1 MTKKSRD
8 TGVGQEPANDP
19 DILGK
24 LRAFRA
30 RVDRMESQK
39 ERLTR
44 KYPDQWAALHSGDV
58 VVAESL
64 DGLLEKLESQGVPT
78 SEAVIRFLDSAPK
91 NMILWVS

>member
-1 MTKKSRD
+1 MTKKSGD
-8 TGVGQEPANDP
+8 TGLGQEPANDL
-19 DILGK
+19 DILAK

-44 KYPDQWAALHSGDV
+44 DYPDQWAALHSGDF

-64 DGLLEKLESQGVPT
+64 DDVLEKLEGQGVPT
-78 SEAVIRFLDSAPK
+78 SEAVIRFLDSNPK
-91 NMILWVS
+91 NMIL